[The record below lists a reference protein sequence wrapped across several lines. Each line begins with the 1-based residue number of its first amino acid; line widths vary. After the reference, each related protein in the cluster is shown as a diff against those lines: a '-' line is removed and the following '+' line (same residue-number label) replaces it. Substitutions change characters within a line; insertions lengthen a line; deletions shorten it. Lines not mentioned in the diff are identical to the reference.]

1 VQNKEKDRTFFKNL
15 KKSIDLV
22 TDAGKPF
29 TGRDYYEKVM
39 KPILD
44 SDKQIIY
51 IGEVDSN
58 QKKLWYKHARAT
70 LFPIQWGEP
79 FGLVLI
85 ESMACGT
92 PVLAFNKGS
101 VPEIVIHGKTGF
113 VVDTIDEMA
122 EAVRLIHSINPD
134 DCRNHIKEN
143 FSIASMAGKYSQLYQ
158 SIVDERTL
166 CPITSHPVSNGLY
179 SGIIT
184 RTEPLP
190 VIGIPFHASESQR
203 INCP

>member
-1 VQNKEKDRTFFKNL
+1 M
-15 KKSIDLV
+15 

-51 IGEVDSN
+51 IGEVDST
-58 QKKLWYKHARAT
+58 QKKLWYQQARAT

-92 PVLAFNKGS
+92 PVLAYNKGS

-113 VVDTIDEMA
+113 VVDTIDEMIK
-122 EAVRLIHSINPD
+122 AVRTISLIDPI

-143 FSIASMAGKYSQLYQ
+143 FSVASMAGKYSQLYQ
-158 SIVDERTL
+158 SIVDEGTL
-166 CPITSHPVSNGLY
+166 YPIKPIPVSNGLHPC
-179 SGIIT
+179 IID

-190 VIGIPFHASESQR
+190 VIGIPLHSSQSQR
-203 INCP
+203 TNCPQKI

>member
-1 VQNKEKDRTFFKNL
+1 
-15 KKSIDLV
+15 
-22 TDAGKPF
+22 
-29 TGRDYYEKVM
+29 M

-51 IGEVDSN
+51 IGEVNSA
-58 QKKLWYKHARAT
+58 QKKLWYQHARAT

-113 VVDTIDEMA
+113 VVDSIDHMT
-122 EAVRLIHSINPD
+122 EAVKAIHLLDPS
-134 DCRNHIKEN
+134 DCRQHVKDH
-143 FSIASMAGKYSQLYQ
+143 FSIASMAGKYSDLYQ
-158 SIVDERTL
+158 WIVDERTL
-166 CPITSHPVSNGLY
+166 CLKTSPSVTGL
-179 SGIIT
+179 S
-184 RTEPLP
+184 
-190 VIGIPFHASESQR
+190 F
-203 INCP
+203 